1 MLQIA
6 SVLTIYS
13 LFVYLESSELFG
25 NTGDI
30 GTLSL
35 DPETELIIHHRE
47 MKPNFNSAVNLTLIL
62 KTYS

>member
-13 LFVYLESSELFG
+13 LFVYFEISELFG

-35 DPETELIIHHRE
+35 DPETDLRIHRE
-47 MKPNFNSAVNLTLIL
+47 MKF
-62 KTYS
+62 